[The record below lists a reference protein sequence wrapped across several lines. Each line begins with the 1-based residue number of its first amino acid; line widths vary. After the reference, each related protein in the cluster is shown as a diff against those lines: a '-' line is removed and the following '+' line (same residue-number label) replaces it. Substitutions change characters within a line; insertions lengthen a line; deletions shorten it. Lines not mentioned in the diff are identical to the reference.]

1 MNLPA
6 LPRPVPPRA
15 TSRGGATPAS
25 ADRPSGHP
33 ATTPTPTAGGDHPV
47 DPVEDEVARTA
58 DLVLKV
64 HRLLERA
71 EGLDREPDRTVRIA
85 RLAWALRHGQD
96 ALRRAATGPS
106 GVPAPR
112 RHA

>member
-1 MNLPA
+1 MNLSA
-6 LPRPVPPRA
+6 LPHPVPPRA
-15 TSRGGATPAS
+15 TSRGGAAAPS
-25 ADRPSGHP
+25 PHRPSGGPSP
-33 ATTPTPTAGGDHPV
+33 APAPTAGGY

-71 EGLDREPDRTVRIA
+71 EGLDREPDRSVRIE
-85 RLAWALRHGQD
+85 RLTWAVRHGQD
-96 ALRRAATGPS
+96 ALRRAANGPS
-106 GVPAPR
+106 AVPAPR